1 MSGGLTGAL
10 KTAQSGLMTNQVALN
25 AVSNNISNVNSPGY
39 SRKIVNTQQKVV
51 NGVGVGVEISD
62 LTRNVDEGLLK
73 SMRLEF
79 SKLEKLGVKNDY
91 MSRMQD
97 LFGSPSDNNSISS
110 ITTELVNSIETLAAS
125 PEKSLEQ
132 NDVIRWSKEL
142 TLKFREMSKTISELR
157 LQADSDIADQV
168 SELNSLISSIGNYND
183 LIIRNASVKRDVS
196 DLKDQRDQALNKM
209 SKIIDIRYYFRA
221 DGDAVVFTSNGR
233 TLVDNVPNSVTH
245 NKTSS
250 VSASSTHANG
260 DFSGIF
266 VGPAVSSN
274 DITNEITGGKLKG
287 LIELRDEN
295 LTNLQSQLDEMASEI
310 RDAVNKIHNRGIAF
324 PGMQSMSGTRN
335 LASSA
340 TQRIRLN
347 GTSDTRIVIF
357 DNSGNQ
363 KASVSL
369 TALMEDANFGGNTS
383 TSGYTG
389 GSGGGNGAYT
399 NNDFWIVD
407 EMANVIQRWVN
418 DNPLTGAGSI
428 TGAGLGI
435 TGATVS
441 VSDGKLNININNVSY
456 NMAFRDE
463 NVENVPGSTQTDAT
477 VEFDSNGDGSA
488 DETVSGFSNFFGLN
502 DLFVDGQLDK
512 TYESDVL
519 DSTFTAST
527 SVIAFTDSTKKITI
541 GGTFQVG
548 DTYTATVN
556 GTVYSYT
563 SALPDASNTDAAAG
577 LAALIDANSSV
588 TATSSGAVISIV
600 SSDGSSYSLTS
611 VGASD
616 GGGTNDQTATVSQ
629 GAMTGSS
636 LTVPLGTTLT
646 GLVSLINS
654 SITGVKASLVPDGS
668 GFRLRIVSDD
678 GGNFSISQDSGTL
691 LTDIGMHRSNV
702 GVASSIDVRSDIKTT
717 PSKISRGTVQWDAT
731 RGAAGEYYAST
742 GDDTS
747 IKAMATMLATSN
759 SFDTAGGIGSISLT
773 FSEYSSS
780 ILSTNASLVDTNKTS
795 FDFQQSLSNSLKE
808 KSDTV
813 RGVNLD
819 EEMSSLILFEQAYT
833 ASARIVSIIQK
844 MFDALERTI

>member
-10 KTAQSGLMTNQVALN
+10 RTAQSGLMTNQVALN
-25 AVSNNISNVNSPGY
+25 AVSNNISNVNSPSY

-51 NGVGVGVEISD
+51 NGAGVGVEIAD

-79 SKLEKLGVKNDY
+79 NNLQKLSVKNDY

-97 LFGSPSDNNSISS
+97 MFGAPGDNNSISH
-110 ITTELVNSIETLAAS
+110 ITAELVNSIETLSSS

-132 NDVIRWSKEL
+132 NDVVRWSKEL
-142 TLKFREMSKTISELR
+142 TLKFQKMSKTISELR
-157 LQADSDIADQV
+157 LQADSDIASQV
-168 SELNSLISSIGNYND
+168 GELNSLISSIGNYND

-196 DLKDQRDQALNKM
+196 DLKDQRDQALNRM
-209 SKIIDIRYYFRA
+209 SEIIDIRYYFRA
-221 DGDAVVFTSNGR
+221 DGDAVVFTTNGR
-233 TLVDNVPNSVTH
+233 TLVDNVPNTLTH
-245 NKTSS
+245 NATSS
-250 VSASSTHANG
+250 VAATSTHANG

-266 VGPAVSSN
+266 VGPTVSTN
-274 DITNEITGGKLKG
+274 DITNEITGGRLKG
-287 LIELRDEN
+287 LIELRDQN
-295 LTNLQSQLDEMASEI
+295 LTNLQGQLDEMASEI
-310 RDAVNKIHNRGIAF
+310 RDAVNQIHNRGIAF

-347 GTSDTRIVIF
+347 GASDTRIVIF

-369 TALMEDANFGGNTS
+369 TALMEDANFGGNTG

-389 GSGGGNGAYT
+389 GSGGGNGAYA
-399 NNDFWIVD
+399 NNDYWIVD
-407 EMANVIQRWVN
+407 EMASVIQKWVN

-441 VSDGKLNININNVSY
+441 VSDGRLNININNVSY

-463 NVENVPGSTQTDAT
+463 NAENVPGSTQADAT
-477 VEFDSNGDGSA
+477 VEFDANGDSSV

-502 DLFVDGQLDK
+502 DLFVDGQSDK
-512 TYESDVL
+512 IYETKVL
-519 DSTFTAST
+519 DSTFTTST
-527 SVIAFTDSTKKITI
+527 SIIAFTDSTKKITI
-541 GGTFQVG
+541 GGTYQDG
-548 DTYTATVN
+548 DIYTATVN
-556 GTVYSYT
+556 GSIYSYT
-563 SALPDASNTDAAAG
+563 SVVGDSSNTDAATG
-577 LAALIDANSSV
+577 LAALINADSGV
-588 TATSSGAVISIV
+588 TATSSGAVVTIT
-600 SSDGSSYSLTS
+600 SSDGSSYSLTA
-611 VGASD
+611 VGTTD

-636 LTVPLGTTLT
+636 LTVPLGTSLT
-646 GLVSLINS
+646 DFVSLINS

-668 GFRLRIVSDD
+668 GFRLRVISDN

-691 LTDIGMHRSNV
+691 LTDMGMHIADV
-702 GVASSIDVRSDIKTT
+702 GVASTIDLRSDIKTT

-731 RGAAGEYYAST
+731 KGAAGEYYAST

-747 IKAMATMLATSN
+747 IKDMAAMLTTTN

-780 ILSTNASLVDTNKTS
+780 ILSTNASLADSNKN
-795 FDFQQSLSNSLKE
+795 DFEFQTSLSNSLKE

-819 EEMSSLILFEQAYT
+819 EELSSLIIFEQAYT